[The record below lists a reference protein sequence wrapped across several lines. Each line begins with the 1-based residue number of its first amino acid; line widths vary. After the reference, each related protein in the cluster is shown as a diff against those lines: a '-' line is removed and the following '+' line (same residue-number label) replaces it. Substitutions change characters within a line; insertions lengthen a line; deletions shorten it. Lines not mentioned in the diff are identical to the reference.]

1 MDWTQLDHV
10 TDAVATAAPQLDGI
24 RDAAPNASFRVKG
37 LKLAR
42 EPHRYSG
49 RTSMRANLSVHEPR
63 APQDAD
69 TAFAFSMEGY
79 AGSVEPRQQ
88 IPFAWSPG
96 WNSPQAWNKFQD
108 EVGGHL
114 RAGDPGVRLIESQG
128 DRLTWFAVP
137 TAAVRSAE
145 SGFQAVPLYHLFGS
159 EETSSRAE
167 PVRERIPA
175 AYVALAKADADRL
188 GVNEGACCACRS
200 LVRNC
205 ACRCRSSPSCRRV
218 WSACPPASK
227 GFRWTSPA
235 SAWKDC
241 RRPRHDLAHPHP
253 HRRGDRHPQGH
264 VILLAVVICGG
275 AAELRRTASA
285 GTLAGPSRPQPGR
298 SLRRLPAWRDMLK
311 MFFKEDWTPPFA
323 DKMIFAL
330 APVIAMGSLLV
341 AFSVIPI
348 TPTWGVADLNV
359 GLLFFFA
366 MAGVNVYAV
375 LFAGWASNNKFSL
388 LGAMRASA
396 QTLSYEVFMGLSVMG
411 IVAVTGSFNM
421 RDIVEAQHQGWWF
434 IIPQFFGFCTFFIAG
449 IAVTHRHPF
458 DQPEAEQELADGYHI
473 EYAGMKWGMFFV
485 GEYIGIVLISAL
497 LVTLFF
503 GGWHGPFLDTLPWLS
518 FFWFALKTAF
528 FIMIFILLRASIPR
542 PRYDQVMA
550 FSWKFCL
557 PLTLINL
564 LVTGAVVLY
573 SASPAIGQ

>member
-1 MDWTQLDHV
+1 MTWLTPTLI
-10 TDAVATAAPQLDGI
+10 AVVIGI
-24 RDAAPNASFRVKG
+24 VK
-37 LKLAR
+37 A
-42 EPHRYSG
+42 
-49 RTSMRANLSVHEPR
+49 
-63 APQDAD
+63 
-69 TAFAFSMEGY
+69 
-79 AGSVEPRQQ
+79 
-88 IPFAWSPG
+88 I
-96 WNSPQAWNKFQD
+96 
-108 EVGGHL
+108 
-114 RAGDPGVRLIESQG
+114 
-128 DRLTWFAVP
+128 
-137 TAAVRSAE
+137 
-145 SGFQAVPLYHLFGS
+145 
-159 EETSSRAE
+159 
-167 PVRERIPA
+167 
-175 AYVALAKADADRL
+175 
-188 GVNEGACCACRS
+188 
-200 LVRNC
+200 
-205 ACRCRSSPSCRRV
+205 
-218 WSACPPASK
+218 
-227 GFRWTSPA
+227 
-235 SAWKDC
+235 
-241 RRPRHDLAHPHP
+241 
-253 HRRGDRHPQGH
+253 
-264 VILLAVVICGG
+264 VILLAVVICG
-275 AAELRRTASA
+275 ALLSFVE
-285 GTLAGPSRPQPGR
+285 
-298 SLRRLPAWRDMLK
+298 RRLLGLWQDRHGPNRVGPFGAFQLGADMLK

-323 DKMIFAL
+323 DKMIFSL

-503 GGWHGPFLDTLPWLS
+503 GGWHGPFLETLPWLS
-518 FFWFALKTAF
+518 FVWFALKTAF

-573 SASPAIGQ
+573 TATPAIGQ